1 MIKGSIEERLFLEG
15 ERRKKEDEYNKAVVR
30 AQEISEKIGEVNGCL
45 SALRRCDQVI
55 EDWERCIEWMS
66 EKEKRGEIFLPSEI
80 AARALQSLIGLSA
93 AIQWGVERVELQP
106 RPSLVGRDDEEI
118 GEMDLGYPNKA
129 DESTHQDN
137 RDDELKENIIKL
149 MAKAGTERDGLSAAW
164 NVSDIKYGLSR
175 IYSDIDYAR
184 LKNAIRDLLNNKDIR
199 SEVCISGLDNEMGY
213 ILCDKHAVNVKKKT
227 VDELIME
234 FLQSARDNNG
244 DFVVW
249 TRNQLYFALKREV
262 ILSEKDLD
270 DAISKLSEQDQI
282 TTKDVNRNL
291 YISIKPQDMLRHLR
305 FMEKQG
311 LIRPKDV
318 DCFESETD
326 QGRLDSVVD
335 DLLSKMRG
343 QPKRLWR
350 DYDLDGLY
358 KDGPVRIVMVEK
370 DGSIGLLNKALDT
383 LVACGLVEKVLRDSQ
398 SWIKEDRWLL
408 TDSGKEIGLEGRGE

>member
-1 MIKGSIEERLFLEG
+1 M
-15 ERRKKEDEYNKAVVR
+15 
-30 AQEISEKIGEVNGCL
+30 
-45 SALRRCDQVI
+45 
-55 EDWERCIEWMS
+55 
-66 EKEKRGEIFLPSEI
+66 
-80 AARALQSLIGLSA
+80 
-93 AIQWGVERVELQP
+93 ERVELQP
-106 RPSLVGRDDEEI
+106 RPSLVGRDDEDI
-118 GEMDLGYPNKA
+118 GETELGYSNKA

-184 LKNAIRDLLNNKDIR
+184 LKNAIRVLLNNKDIR
-199 SEVCISGLDNEMGY
+199 SEVGISGPDREMVY
-213 ILCDKHAVNVKKKT
+213 IYTLCDKHAVNVKKKT

-358 KDGPVRIVMVEK
+358 KDSPVRIVMVEQ
-370 DGSIGLLNKALDT
+370 DGSIALLKKALDT
-383 LVACGLVEKVLRDSQ
+383 LVACGLVEKVLLGSQ
-398 SWIKEDRWLL
+398 SWIKEDRWAL
-408 TDSGKEIGLEGRGE
+408 TDSGKEIGLEGREE